1 MAGRSILNFTALGLA
16 LCATAAS
23 AFAAPRPD
31 VSRMSCAQ
39 AQALIQQSGARVVT
53 TGRHTYSRYV
63 TDGRYC
69 DAGDRFLHPAY
80 TPTTDQRACF
90 IGYTCESWSLY
101 FPDD

>member
-1 MAGRSILNFTALGLA
+1 MAGRSILKSAAMTLA
-16 LCATAAS
+16 LCATATS
-23 AFAAPRPD
+23 ALAAPRPD
-31 VSRMSCAQ
+31 VSRMTCEQ

-80 TPTTDQRACF
+80 TPTTDDRACF

-101 FPDD
+101 FTED